1 MCRCGKQQG
10 ERQAA
15 QRQGNGSSF
24 SPFFPSW
31 GGAGTFRTRLL
42 PSVNPLRKHAH
53 REPRVCFARLDIHH
67 VNNQLGFV
75 RRQTPWAF
83 SDFPNHTVRL
93 WRSRVKLCVLQ
104 PPRQTNSMI
113 VVVFCLQC
121 KGMNPAK
128 ALGLRDRCSTPEL

>member
-1 MCRCGKQQG
+1 MCRRK
-10 ERQAA
+10 A
-15 QRQGNGSSF
+15 GSAKAGRWLFFFSF
-24 SPFFPSW
+24 LPLVGWSRHIQNKASPLSE
-31 GGAGTFRTRLL
+31 
-42 PSVNPLRKHAH
+42 SSQEHAH

-93 WRSRVKLCVLQ
+93 WRSGFKLCVLQ

-121 KGMNPAK
+121 KGMKPTK
-128 ALGLRDRCSTPEL
+128 ALGLRDRCSTTEL